1 MHASETLIS
10 KRLFDIV
17 FAAIGLILFSPVL
30 LAIGTLILIEDGPP
44 VLFTQQRIGRHLRP
58 FTLVKLRSMRNGQVT
73 RIGQWI
79 RKTGLD
85 ETLQFVNVLNGSMS
99 LVGPRPMTRE
109 NLQRLQLY
117 DATLLRYKPR
127 PGITGMAQLYAGRGF
142 KVTRLLERRYAAQQ
156 SMRLDAAIILLSFLV
171 NIFGKRRI
179 AAWLYR
185 LRRAQRRKRSALRPG
200 RNPHRTKPGP
210 GPALAELEQLQ
221 KDIHSNL

>member
-44 VLFTQQRIGRHLRP
+44 VLFTQQRIGRRLRP

-117 DATLLRYKPR
+117 DATLPRYKPR

-142 KVTRLLERRYAAQQ
+142 KVTRFLERRYAAQQ

-171 NIFGKRRI
+171 NIFGKRRMT
-179 AAWLYR
+179 AWLNR
-185 LRRAQRRKRSALRPG
+185 LRRAQRRKRSVLRPE
-200 RNPHRTKPGP
+200 RRPHSAKANP
-210 GPALAELEQLQ
+210 ELERRRR
-221 KDIHSNL
+221 DIHSNL

>member
-44 VLFTQQRIGRHLRP
+44 VLFTQQRIGRRLRP

-142 KVTRLLERRYAAQQ
+142 KVTRFLERRYAAQQ
-156 SMRLDAAIILLSFLV
+156 SMRLDATIILLSFLV
-171 NIFGKRRI
+171 NIFGKRRMT
-179 AAWLYR
+179 AWLNR
-185 LRRAQRRKRSALRPG
+185 LRRAQRRKRSVLRPE
-200 RNPHRTKPGP
+200 RRPHSAKANP
-210 GPALAELEQLQ
+210 ELERRRR
-221 KDIHSNL
+221 DIHSNL

>member
-44 VLFTQQRIGRHLRP
+44 VLFTQQRIGRRLRP

-117 DATLLRYKPR
+117 DATLPRYKPR

-142 KVTRLLERRYAAQQ
+142 KVTRFLERRYAAQQ
-156 SMRLDAAIILLSFLV
+156 SMRLDATIILLSFLV
-171 NIFGKRRI
+171 NIFGKRRMT
-179 AAWLYR
+179 AWLNR
-185 LRRAQRRKRSALRPG
+185 LRRAQRRKRSVLRPE
-200 RNPHRTKPGP
+200 RRPHSAKANP
-210 GPALAELEQLQ
+210 ELERRRR
-221 KDIHSNL
+221 DIHSNL